1 MTTRLCRA
9 LVLLTL
15 LFSPTLHASE
25 WKPSKPIEFV
35 VGAAAGGSNDLFARA
50 IAKVMI
56 ERKLVDVPVNVVNR
70 AGGSGEIAFAHVA
83 KQVGDPHFLVVVPFN
98 LLTNHIMG
106 RSQLNHQDYTPL
118 ALLISEYTTVMVRT
132 ESPITNGKDFVA
144 RLAQNPQAL
153 SVSIGTGIANG
164 PHIALALAM
173 KAGGVDVR
181 RLKTVVFQSG
191 GESNTAVLGGH
202 VDAVSS
208 SAANAVSMA
217 GKLRAVAISSSERQP
232 GALASIP
239 TWREQGID
247 AYFDNWR
254 GVAAP
259 KGLTAEQTAFWDQ
272 LFTRVVQSEEWKKE
286 RDRYEWAGAHRRSAA
301 FRTQLDDEYKKVAAS
316 LTDLGLVKK

>member
-1 MTTRLCRA
+1 MTTRLCTA
-9 LVLLTL
+9 LSLLL
-15 LFSPTLHASE
+15 LLLPPTLHAAE
-25 WKPSKPIEFV
+25 WKPTKPIEFV
-35 VGAAAGGSNDLFARA
+35 VGAAAGGSNDLFARS
-50 IAKVMI
+50 IAKVMV
-56 ERKLVDVPVNVVNR
+56 ERKFVDVPVNVVNR

-83 KQVGDPHFLVVVPFN
+83 KQVGDPHFFVVVPFN

-106 RSQLNHQDYTPL
+106 RSQLSHQDYTPL
-118 ALLISEYTTVMVRT
+118 ALLISEYTTVMVRSD
-132 ESPITNGKDFVA
+132 SPITNGKDFVA
-144 RLAQNPQAL
+144 RLVQNPQAL
-153 SVSIGTGIANG
+153 SISIGTGIANG

-181 RLKTVVFQSG
+181 KLKTVVFQSG

-217 GKLRAVAISSSERQP
+217 GKLRAVAISSLERQP

-259 KGLTAEQTAFWDQ
+259 KGLTPEQTAFWDQ
-272 LFTRVVQSEEWKKE
+272 VFTRLAQSEEWKKE
-286 RDRYEWAGAHRRSAA
+286 CDRYEWVAAHRRAAA
-301 FRTQLDDEYKKVAAS
+301 FRTQLDDEYRKVAAS